1 MEDLKN
7 TENMVEIKEM
17 KNMEDSNENGA
28 DKKEMFLEYLRFSV
42 FTLIAMIAIFILLSF
57 VAQRTR
63 VNGNS
68 MYPSLED
75 GQSVIVNKLS
85 YRFSDIERF
94 DVVIFPHYNEEYNKE
109 INYIKRVIGM
119 PGELI
124 SIKDGLI
131 YIDGEVLTESYGYFS
146 EGDTSYSGIADEE
159 IYIGEDEYFVLGDNR
174 NASDDSRAFG
184 CISKEDIIGEAL
196 MIIYPLRDLAFVK

>member
-146 EGDTSYSGIADEE
+146 EGDTSYSGIAEEE

-184 CISKEDIIGEAL
+184 CISKDDIIGEAL

>member
-1 MEDLKN
+1 MEENMEDLKN

-109 INYIKRVIGM
+109 INY
-119 PGELI
+119 
-124 SIKDGLI
+124 
-131 YIDGEVLTESYGYFS
+131 
-146 EGDTSYSGIADEE
+146 
-159 IYIGEDEYFVLGDNR
+159 
-174 NASDDSRAFG
+174 
-184 CISKEDIIGEAL
+184 
-196 MIIYPLRDLAFVK
+196 